1 MPLVLIAALLTVIGL
16 GAFGAFGSEKA
27 YACSCAMFESY
38 VDALETSSHVLDA
51 TVVAVKEKNQ
61 QQDLDVTLSVTAVWK
76 GEAEHEMHVVTSSNS
91 ASCGYAFEA
100 GQRYAVFANEYDGEL
115 HVSLCSATSELFD
128 DSPIFQELGQPK
140 ELPVDRDHVNGE
152 LLSASPESTDPLSP
166 EQIKLNVSEEELQ
179 QQLDTRKSQ
188 LLLVFAAV
196 GGLLL
201 VAAVVMLMM
210 RRRR

>member
-16 GAFGAFGSEKA
+16 GALGAFGSEKA
-27 YACSCAMFESY
+27 YACSCAMFEGY
-38 VDALETSSHVLDA
+38 ADALETSSHVLDA

-61 QQDLDVTLSVTAVWK
+61 QELDVTLSVAAVWK
-76 GEAEHEMHVVTSSNS
+76 GEAEHEMQVVTASNS
-91 ASCGYAFEA
+91 ASCGYHFEA
-100 GQRYAVFANEYDGEL
+100 GKRYAVFANAYDGEL

-128 DSPIFQELGQPK
+128 DSPIFEELGQPK
-140 ELPVDRDHVNGE
+140 ELAVDRDHMNGE
-152 LLSASPESTDPLSP
+152 LLSSPPEESDPLSP

-201 VAAVVMLMM
+201 VAAVVMLLM